1 MRAFASFINFVVMM
15 CQIVTRQ
22 QQREWG
28 LLKKKNHVTP
38 KRDDAL
44 PQGHL
49 SMDAEEDAWAE
60 QRVRESGFID
70 KAIELAKALAD
81 GAAQIEL
88 DIETGIPIHSHEIPM
103 EVPGLVGSFNMRNTT
118 FVAHVD
124 GQDVTDVSGEIDEMY
139 EHEGE
144 ESTEKSGGES
154 MYKQNNITMLPIIEA
169 ELGSTSVVSAIMS
182 FFIGMRDRVYAA
194 VGGDTSMGIGGV
206 CGGGVDEGDGGS
218 AGGEVDPG
226 GETDSEGDEEIGWNI
241 MRYLVTH
248 THTHTHTVSFTY
260 KHTHT
265 HKHNTMP
272 YIASSPLCLLR
283 VFTSCLNFGS

>member
-28 LLKKKNHVTP
+28 LLKKENHVTP

-70 KAIELAKALAD
+70 KAIELAKSLVN

-88 DIETGIPIHSHEIPM
+88 DIETGIPIHSHGIPM
-103 EVPGLVGSFNMRNTT
+103 EVPGLVGSFNMGNTT

-124 GQDVTDVSGEIDEMY
+124 GGQDTADVSGKIDEI
-139 EHEGE
+139 HEDVGE

-154 MYKQNNITMLPIIEA
+154 MYKKNNITMLPIIEA
-169 ELGSTSVVSAIMS
+169 ELGSTSVVSAIML
-182 FFIGMRDRVYAA
+182 FFFN
-194 VGGDTSMGIGGV
+194 
-206 CGGGVDEGDGGS
+206 
-218 AGGEVDPG
+218 
-226 GETDSEGDEEIGWNI
+226 WN
-241 MRYLVTH
+241 
-248 THTHTHTVSFTY
+248 
-260 KHTHT
+260 
-265 HKHNTMP
+265 
-272 YIASSPLCLLR
+272 A
-283 VFTSCLNFGS
+283 

>member
-1 MRAFASFINFVVMM
+1 
-15 CQIVTRQ
+15 
-22 QQREWG
+22 
-28 LLKKKNHVTP
+28 
-38 KRDDAL
+38 
-44 PQGHL
+44 
-49 SMDAEEDAWAE
+49 
-60 QRVRESGFID
+60 
-70 KAIELAKALAD
+70 
-81 GAAQIEL
+81 
-88 DIETGIPIHSHEIPM
+88 
-103 EVPGLVGSFNMRNTT
+103 MRNTT

-124 GQDVTDVSGEIDEMY
+124 GQDVTDVCGEIDEMH

-144 ESTEKSGGES
+144 ESTDKSGGES

-206 CGGGVDEGDGGS
+206 CGGDVDEGDGGS

-248 THTHTHTVSFTY
+248 THTHIHTPSLLYT
-260 KHTHT
+260 HTHT
-265 HKHNTMP
+265 HTHT
-272 YIASSPLCLLR
+272 ILLY
-283 VFTSCLNFGS
+283 

>member
-1 MRAFASFINFVVMM
+1 
-15 CQIVTRQ
+15 
-22 QQREWG
+22 
-28 LLKKKNHVTP
+28 
-38 KRDDAL
+38 
-44 PQGHL
+44 
-49 SMDAEEDAWAE
+49 MDAEEDAWAE

-154 MYKQNNITMLPIIEA
+154 MYKQNNITNIHICPLLPHRRDV
-169 ELGSTSVVSAIMS
+169 LP
-182 FFIGMRDRVYAA
+182 GMRSPKDLGHLRTALAHAA
-194 VGGDTSMGIGGV
+194 ALDNQGLPCKTTNWMVVELPLASWHAERCPRSLHSVLVQVLVLRPEGG
-206 CGGGVDEGDGGS
+206 
-218 AGGEVDPG
+218 
-226 GETDSEGDEEIGWNI
+226 
-241 MRYLVTH
+241 
-248 THTHTHTVSFTY
+248 
-260 KHTHT
+260 
-265 HKHNTMP
+265 
-272 YIASSPLCLLR
+272 
-283 VFTSCLNFGS
+283 